1 MRNRYM
7 IKIIIIIM
15 LLLITIS
22 YSSSKKS
29 SDNSLYE
36 LAPDFE
42 AINDNGEGIR
52 LKNYLGNYII
62 LYFFPRAFTPG

>member
-1 MRNRYM
+1 M
-7 IKIIIIIM
+7 IKIIIIIL

-22 YSSSKKS
+22 YSSSKNS
-29 SDNSLYE
+29 NDNSLYE

-42 AINDNGEGIR
+42 AINDDGEDIR
-52 LKNYLGNYII
+52 LKNYIGNYVI